1 MVSNNE
7 AMNKNEKNSSKSTAK
22 IFQLLKENGEM
33 SAKQLSVI
41 LNMTT
46 MGVRQHLQMLEDNN
60 ELSFFDKKASRGR
73 PTRFWKL
80 TEKANHH
87 FEDGHEE
94 LTVQLLISVKEVFGD
109 AGLDKLISKR
119 EEVTL
124 TLYQQ
129 EVLPFKTIGERLQAL
144 VKLRNKEGY
153 MASFE
158 VPNEESHCYWLFEN
172 HCPICAAATTC
183 LNFCRSELQIFSLLF
198 EEIATITREEHI
210 VEGAR
215 RCAYKVVPLS

>member
-1 MVSNNE
+1 MD
-7 AMNKNEKNSSKSTAK
+7 MNKNDKNSSKSTAK

-33 SAKQLSVI
+33 SAKQLSEA
-41 LNMTT
+41 LKMTT
-46 MGVRQHLQMLEDNN
+46 MGVRQHLQMLE
-60 ELSFFDKKASRGR
+60 ESHEVSFFDKKAARGR

-94 LTVQLLISVKEVFGD
+94 LTVQLLLSVKEVFGD

-119 EEVTL
+119 EETTL
-124 TLYQQ
+124 VYYQ
-129 EVLPFKTIGERLQAL
+129 EKVLPFKTISERLLAL
-144 VKLRNKEGY
+144 VKLRNQEGY

-158 VPNEESHCYWLFEN
+158 EPTSEQSCYWLFEN

-198 EEIATITREEHI
+198 EGMATITREEHI

-215 RCAYKVVPLS
+215 RCAYKVTPLS

>member
-1 MVSNNE
+1 
-7 AMNKNEKNSSKSTAK
+7 MNKNEKNSHKSTAK

-33 SAKQLSVI
+33 SAKQLSEV
-41 LNMTT
+41 LDMTT
-46 MGVRQHLQMLEDNN
+46 MGVRQHLQMLEESG

-73 PTRFWKL
+73 PSRFWKL

-94 LTVQLLISVKEVFGD
+94 LTVQLLISVKEVFGEE
-109 AGLDKLISKR
+109 GLDRLISKR
-119 EEVTL
+119 EESTL
-124 TLYQQ
+124 FLYQKA
-129 EVLPFKTIGERLQAL
+129 VLPFTTISERLQGL
-144 VKLRNKEGY
+144 VRLRNQEGY

-158 VPNEESHCYWLFEN
+158 QQQDCYWLFEN
-172 HCPICAAATTC
+172 HCPICAAASEC

-198 EEIATITREEHI
+198 EGMATITREEHI

-215 RCAYKVVPLS
+215 RCAYKVIAH

>member
-1 MVSNNE
+1 
-7 AMNKNEKNSSKSTAK
+7 MNKIEKNSHKSTAK

-33 SAKQLSVI
+33 SAKQLSER
-41 LNMTT
+41 LAMTT
-46 MGVRQHLQMLEDNN
+46 MGVRQHLQLLEESG
-60 ELSFFDKKASRGR
+60 ELTFFDKKAPRGR
-73 PTRFWKL
+73 PTRLWKL

-94 LTVQLLISVKEVFGD
+94 LTVQLLISVKEVFGE
-109 AGLDKLISKR
+109 AGLEKLISKR
-119 EEVTL
+119 EETTL
-124 TLYQQ
+124 ALYQK
-129 EVLPFKTIGERLQAL
+129 EVLAFDSISERLQAL
-144 VKLRNKEGY
+144 VKLRNQEGY

-158 VPNEESHCYWLFEN
+158 VQQDCYWLYEN

-198 EEIATITREEHI
+198 EGLAVITREEHI

-215 RCAYKVVPLS
+215 RCAYKVIAN